1 MSPYRRERER
11 FLKKRTVPRK
21 KKKTGLAARAKRL
34 WRVVKVVA
42 ILVIVGLLALIYH
55 FHRVDRM
62 IEAKFDRPRKW
73 DLPSRIYSDAE
84 YLYPGADVSGRDIAA
99 KLDRLGYRNTGQSI
113 SGPGDYAMAKGR
125 LDIYLHDFDY
135 PEGRFNGFPVRLK
148 IDGGT
153 IREITNLDGDER
165 QGLVRLEPEEI
176 ASVFNELMEDR
187 TVVKLSQ
194 VPAHLVEAII
204 LIEDE
209 RFFEHG
215 GIDPIGILRAA
226 FVNLKSMRIVQGGST
241 LTQQLVKN
249 FFLYPKKSFIR
260 KLNEMLIAYRIERH
274 HTKGEILE
282 AYMNEIYLGQRG
294 ASSVSGVAEASRL
307 YFAKNVGQLTL
318 GECALLAGMI
328 KTPHDYNPITKP
340 DKAKARRDFVL
351 KKLLDEGLISK
362 REHQQAKAERII
374 TPKPK
379 VRITTAPYFIDLVKR
394 QLVDLYP
401 QEILQTEGLRIFTT
415 LDMFMQLAAEKA
427 VSGGLASLEKNYT
440 SILPKDHPEP
450 LQACLVTIQ
459 PSTGYV
465 RTLVG
470 GRNYGESQFDRCTQ
484 AKRQPGS
491 TFKPFV
497 YLTAL
502 DPRRSEKSFTPSSVI
517 EDSAFELE
525 SGGEV
530 WRPRNYDKKEHGL
543 VTLRRALEASYNI
556 ATAKLAIEAGL
567 SNIVHTARDAGI
579 TSSLDPVPSL
589 ALGAFEVT
597 PLEMASAYTIFPNGG
612 IRSRPI
618 AIINV
623 MTKEGDVLQKKAIRM
638 KRAFDAAPVYLT
650 TNMLKGVIERGT
662 GQGTRALGFQ
672 GLAAGKTG
680 TTSNYRDA
688 WFVGFNPKLLALA
701 WVGFDDNAEM
711 KMSGARA
718 AMPIWTAFMK
728 KVDPRGGNDFP
739 GPSNVVLVKVD
750 PETGGLVNRSCPDWI
765 YEAFIEGTE
774 PKRSCEEIREEWSA
788 PEKSY
793 KEF

>member
-1 MSPYRRERER
+1 MAS
-11 FLKKRTVPRK
+11 RK
-21 KKKTGLAARAKRL
+21 KKKTGLAAKARRL
-34 WRVVKVVA
+34 WRITKVVA
-42 ILVIVGLLALIYH
+42 VLAILGLIALAYH
-55 FHRVDRM
+55 FHRIDQM

-84 YLYPGADVSGRDIAA
+84 YLYPGADISRRDIAA

-113 SGPGDYAMAKGR
+113 SGPGDYALVKGH
-125 LDIYLHDFDY
+125 LDIHLHDFDY
-135 PEGRFNGFPVRLK
+135 PEGRFKGFPVRLA
-148 IDGGT
+148 IDDST
-153 IREITNLDGDER
+153 VRRITNLGNDQPLD
-165 QGLVRLEPEEI
+165 LVRLEPEEI
-176 ASVFNELMEDR
+176 ASIFDERMEDR
-187 TVVKLSQ
+187 SIIKLSE
-194 VPAHLVEAII
+194 VPPHLIEAII

-249 FFLYPKKSFIR
+249 FFLYPRKSFIR
-260 KLNEMLIAYRIERH
+260 KFNEMLIAYRIERH
-274 HTKGEILE
+274 HSKGEILE
-282 AYMNEIYLGQRG
+282 AYLNEIYLGQRG

-340 DKAKARRDFVL
+340 DKAKDRRDFVL
-351 KKLLDEGLISK
+351 RKMLDEGLITE
-362 REHQQAKAERII
+362 REYEEAKAERII
-374 TPKPK
+374 TPKLK

-394 QLVDLYP
+394 QLVDFYP
-401 QEILQTEGLRIFTT
+401 QEVLQTEGLRIFTT
-415 LDMFMQLAAEKA
+415 LDISMQLAAEKA
-427 VSGGLASLEKNYT
+427 VTDELVLLEKNYV
-440 SILPKDHPEP
+440 SILPQDHPEP

-470 GRNYGESQFDRCTQ
+470 GRNYAESQFDRCTQ

-502 DPRRSEKSFTPSSVI
+502 DPRRSDRPFTASSMV

-525 SGGEV
+525 SGGEK
-530 WRPRNYDKKEHGL
+530 WSPKNYDKKEHGT

-556 ATAKLAIEAGL
+556 ATAKLAMEAGL
-567 SNIVHTARDAGI
+567 SNVVRTARDAGL
-579 TSSLDPVPSL
+579 TSPLNPVPSL

-612 IRSRPI
+612 IRSQPI

-623 MTKEGDVLQKKAIRM
+623 MTKEGEVLEKKAIRM

-650 TNMLKGVIERGT
+650 TNILKGVIDRGT
-662 GQGTRALGFQ
+662 GQSARALGFQ

-688 WFVGFNPKLLALA
+688 WFVGFDPKLLTLA
-701 WVGFDDNAEM
+701 WVGYDDNAEM
-711 KMSGARA
+711 NMSGARA
-718 AMPIWTAFMK
+718 ALPLWTAFMK
-728 KVDPRGGNDFP
+728 RIAPHGGGDFP
-739 GPSNVVLVKVD
+739 GPSDVVLVKVD
-750 PETGGLVNRSCPDWI
+750 PETGGLTDRSCPDWI

-774 PKRSCEEIREEWSA
+774 PERTCGEIREGLISVEG
-788 PEKSY
+788 SY
-793 KEF
+793 EEF